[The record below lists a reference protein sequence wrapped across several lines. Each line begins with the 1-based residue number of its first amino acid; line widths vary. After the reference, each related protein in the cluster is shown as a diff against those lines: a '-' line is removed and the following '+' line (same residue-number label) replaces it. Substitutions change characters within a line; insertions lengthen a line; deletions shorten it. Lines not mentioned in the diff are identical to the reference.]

1 MPKMVLI
8 GAGGYVLVR
17 DFISDVVAHP
27 VLVGSTVILH
37 DVDQKRLELAAA
49 YARRLAKQQNINLM
63 IESTTDR
70 RAALDG
76 ADYVINSFRSGG
88 WAPVIKDREITIRLG
103 IEIQSDAVG
112 VGGVFA
118 GLRHVPDVLE
128 ICRDME
134 ELCPDAWLFN
144 YSNPQAIICWAV
156 NDYTRIKNIGLCP
169 NPFHFARGISRYAQ
183 IPFSEMYYTVA
194 GLNHFAWFTEL
205 KWRGRDLY
213 PKLRETFTDPAVYL
227 RPNSPLGHVDL
238 VEVEMMREFGYF
250 TSGGQHLTMSLP
262 YFRRKPE
269 LLAGY
274 RINSLTEMYGYVERE
289 IQERDEEL
297 TKLLASSN
305 KLPLSREPTDT
316 GIAAGIIDSF
326 QTGKPARIFG
336 NVKNSGLISNLL
348 EGSVVEVPCLVD
360 RGGIHPQY
368 IGVLPP
374 QCAALNRISIN
385 VQELAVRGIVEKDK
399 NKILQA
405 ILLDPLTFSLASI
418 DEIKQMVDELFA
430 VEMRKYIQGYK

>member
-1 MPKMVLI
+1 MPKVVLI
-8 GAGGYVLVR
+8 GAGNYVLAR
-17 DFISDVVAHP
+17 DFISDVVSRP
-27 VLVGSTVILH
+27 GLGESTVTLH
-37 DVDQKRLELAAA
+37 DADKERLELAAA
-49 YARRLAKQQNINLM
+49 YARRLAKQQNINLR

-88 WAPVIKDREITIRLG
+88 WAPVIKDREITMRLG

-118 GLRHVPDVLE
+118 GLRHVPDVLG
-128 ICRDME
+128 ICHDME

-144 YSNPQAIICWAV
+144 YSNPQAIICRAV
-156 NDYTRIKNIGLCP
+156 NDYTKIKNIGLCP
-169 NPFHFARGISRYAQ
+169 NPFHFARAISRYAQ
-183 IPFSEMYYTVA
+183 IPFSELYYTVA

-227 RPNSPLGHVDL
+227 RPNSPLGHVDM
-238 VEVEMMREFGYF
+238 VEVEMLREFGYF

-269 LLAGY
+269 LFAGY

-297 TKLLASSN
+297 TKLLESSN
-305 KLPLSREPTDT
+305 KMPLSREHTDT
-316 GIAAGIIDSF
+316 GIAAEYYRF
-326 QTGKPARIFG
+326 
-336 NVKNSGLISNLL
+336 
-348 EGSVVEVPCLVD
+348 
-360 RGGIHPQY
+360 HP
-368 IGVLPP
+368 
-374 QCAALNRISIN
+374 NREN
-385 VQELAVRGIVEKDK
+385 CQDFR
-399 NKILQA
+399 
-405 ILLDPLTFSLASI
+405 
-418 DEIKQMVDELFA
+418 
-430 VEMRKYIQGYK
+430 

>member
-1 MPKMVLI
+1 MPKVVLI
-8 GAGGYVLVR
+8 GAGSYVLVR
-17 DFISDVVAHP
+17 DFISDVLQYP
-27 VLVGSTVILH
+27 GLRGSTLTLVEA
-37 DVDQKRLELAAA
+37 DKERLELVTD
-49 YARRLAKQQNINLM
+49 YAGKLTRQQNVNIVIKSN
-63 IESTTDR
+63 IDR

-88 WAPVIKDREITIRLG
+88 WPPVITDREITMRRG

-128 ICRDME
+128 ICHEME

-169 NPFHFARGISRYAQ
+169 NPFHFARAISRYAQ
-183 IPFSEMYYTVA
+183 IPFSELYYTVA
-194 GLNHFAWFTEL
+194 GLNHFAWFIEL
-205 KWRGRDLY
+205 KRHGKDLY
-213 PKLRETFTDPAVYL
+213 PKLRETFTEPAVYL

-238 VEVEMMREFGYF
+238 VEVAMMREFGYF

-269 LLAGY
+269 LLARY
-274 RINSLTEMYGYVERE
+274 NINSLTEMYGYVERE
-289 IQERDEEL
+289 LQERDEEL
-297 TKLLASSN
+297 KKLLENSN
-305 KLPLSREPTDT
+305 KLPLSREHTDT
-316 GIAAGIIDSF
+316 SIAAEIINSLE
-326 QTGKPARIFG
+326 TGKPARIFG
-336 NVKNSGLISNLL
+336 NVKNSGLITNLQ
-348 EGSVVEVPCLVD
+348 EGSVVEVPCMID
-360 RGGIHPQY
+360 KGGIHPCH
-368 IGVLPP
+368 IGALPP
-374 QCAALNRISIN
+374 QCAALNRMGIN
-385 VQELAVRGIVEKDK
+385 VQEMAVRGIVEKDK

-405 ILLDPLTFSLASI
+405 ILLDPLTYSMASI

-430 VEMRKYIQGYK
+430 VEMNKYMKGYK

>member
-1 MPKMVLI
+1 MPKVVLM
-8 GAGGYVLVR
+8 GAGSYVLVR
-17 DFISDVVAHP
+17 DFISDVVSHP
-27 VLVGSTVILH
+27 VLGESTVTLH
-37 DVDQKRLELAAA
+37 DADKERLELAAA
-49 YARRLAKQQNINLM
+49 YARRLAKQQNLNLRL
-63 IESTTDR
+63 ESTTDR
-70 RAALDG
+70 HAALDG

-88 WAPVIKDREITIRLG
+88 WAPVIKDREITMGLG

-118 GLRHVPDVLE
+118 GVRHVPDVLE
-128 ICRDME
+128 ICHDME

-144 YSNPQAIICWAV
+144 YSNPQAIICWAI

-169 NPFHFARGISRYAQ
+169 NAFHFARAISRYAQ
-183 IPFSEMYYTVA
+183 IPFSELYYTVA
-194 GLNHFAWFTEL
+194 GLNHFAWFIEL
-205 KWRGRDLY
+205 KRHGKDLY
-213 PKLRETFTDPAVYL
+213 PKLRETFTEPAVYL

-238 VEVEMMREFGYF
+238 VEVAMLREFGYF

-269 LLAGY
+269 LLAAY

-289 IQERDEEL
+289 IRERDEEL
-297 TKLLASSN
+297 KKLLESST
-305 KLPLSREPTDT
+305 KLPLSREHTDT

-326 QTGKPARIFG
+326 QTGKPVRIFG
-336 NVKNSGLISNLL
+336 NVRNSGLISNLP

-368 IGVLPP
+368 IGVLPA
-374 QCAALNRISIN
+374 QCAALNRMSIN
-385 VQELAVRGIVEKDK
+385 VQEMAVRGIVEKDK

-405 ILLDPLTFSLASI
+405 IVLDPLTFSIASI

-430 VEMRKYIQGYK
+430 VEMQKYIKGYK